1 MPQRRRD
8 AGAGCGRV
16 TGGVGAA
23 NDAPPPGPGLSAD
36 SAAPSSP
43 GLRRELGVWSAG
55 AILVGAIIGSGIF
68 GVPAEIAAEAGT
80 VGAIALLWLAGSAIT
95 LCAALSMSELAAM
108 FPRAGGVYVYLR
120 EAWGPMPAFVF
131 GWTRL
136 LLIQPAVI
144 GGIALIFA
152 AYVDTLV
159 PLTETGVRVVAAA
172 AIVALGATNARSIAW
187 SAAVQNVSTWAKVL
201 AIVGLSVLI
210 FLFGDGNAGALAAAP
225 QFAPASWTGAGIAL
239 IAVLWAYDGWGELLY
254 AAGEVKDPERNLP
267 RALIGGSLVVAAVYL
282 LVNAAYLWV
291 IPVGE
296 MAVSEHVASEAAIR
310 IFGPAGASIVAGLV
324 VVSTFGALN
333 ATLLGGPRVFYALAE
348 DGLFFRP
355 VGRIHAG
362 WGTPAVAI
370 ALVTIL
376 GVGYVSLRTFSELVQ
391 TFILGLWPFYIL
403 AVWGV
408 FRLRRSR
415 PDHPRP
421 YRVLGY
427 PWVPGV
433 FLLASFA
440 ILANALVGA
449 PGSTLFS
456 FGVIGA
462 GVVAYWIWRAPAHRK

>member
-1 MPQRRRD
+1 MTDDGGGQAESGGPD
-8 AGAGCGRV
+8 GDGVTASTGAL
-16 TGGVGAA
+16 THS
-23 NDAPPPGPGLSAD
+23 N
-36 SAAPSSP
+36 

-95 LCAALSMSELAAM
+95 LCAALSMSELAVM
-108 FPRAGGVYVYLR
+108 FPRAGGVYVFLR

-159 PLTETGVRVVAAA
+159 PLSETGVRVVAAT
-172 AIVALGATNARSIAW
+172 AIVALGATNARSVLW

-201 AIVGLSVLI
+201 AIVGLSVAI
-210 FLFGDGNAGALAAAP
+210 FLFGDGGAGALNAPPEFAA
-225 QFAPASWTGAGIAL
+225 ASWTGAGVAL

-296 MAVSEHVASEAAIR
+296 MAISDQVASDAATR
-310 IFGPAGASIVAGLV
+310 IFGPAGASIVAALV

-348 DGLFFRP
+348 DRLFFRP
-355 VGRIHAG
+355 VGRIHPS

-370 ALVTIL
+370 AMVTIL

-408 FRLRRSR
+408 FRLRRLR
-415 PDHPRP
+415 PEQPRP

-433 FLLASFA
+433 FLVASFA
-440 ILANALVGA
+440 MLTNAFVGA

-462 GVVAYWIWRAPAHRK
+462 GVVAYWVWQVQRHRK

>member
-1 MPQRRRD
+1 MSEPP
-8 AGAGCGRV
+8 A
-16 TGGVGAA
+16 TGGAA
-23 NDAPPPGPGLSAD
+23 D
-36 SAAPSSP
+36 P

-68 GVPAEIAAEAGT
+68 GVPAEIATEAGT
-80 VGAIALLWLAGSAIT
+80 VGAIALLWLLGSGIT

-108 FPRAGGVYVYLR
+108 FPRAGGVYVFLR

-159 PLTETGVRVVAAA
+159 PLTDTGVRVVAAL
-172 AIVALGATNARSIAW
+172 AIVALGATNARSVRW
-187 SAAVQNVSTWAKVL
+187 SAAVQNASTWAKVL
-201 AIVGLSVLI
+201 AIVGLSLAI
-210 FLFGDGNAGALAAAP
+210 FLFGDRSAGALAGAGVAP
-225 QFAPASWTGAGIAL
+225 GPAPASWTGAGIAL

-267 RALIGGSLVVAAVYL
+267 RALIGGSLVVASVYL
-282 LVNAAYLWV
+282 LVNAAYVWV
-291 IPVGE
+291 MPVSE
-296 MAVSEHVASEAAIR
+296 IAASEHVASDAATR
-310 IFGPAGASIVAGLV
+310 VFGPVGASVVAGLV

-355 VGRIHAG
+355 VGRIHPR
-362 WGTPAVAI
+362 WGTPAAAI
-370 ALVTIL
+370 GLVTLL

-391 TFILGLWPFYIL
+391 AFILGLWPFYIL

-408 FRLRRSR
+408 FRLRRMR

-421 YRVLGY
+421 YRTFGY
-427 PWVPGV
+427 PWIPAV
-433 FLLASFA
+433 FLAASFGM
-440 ILANALVGA
+440 LANALAGA

-462 GVVAYWIWRAPAHRK
+462 GVAAYVPWRRWRK